1 MSNNDIVFVLR
12 NNQTARNTQRL
23 IGKSQINQQSD
34 VCQSPTTVN
43 YFGEIETDLVEQMK
57 NEENGFEIQNTDS
70 MPITQR
76 QTN

>member
-12 NNQTARNTQRL
+12 NNQTARNTQRML
-23 IGKSQINQQSD
+23 GKSQINQQSD

-57 NEENGFEIQNTDS
+57 NEENGFEIQNTDC
-70 MPITQR
+70 MPIT
-76 QTN
+76 